1 MSDLVENF
9 SKRIIEQQ
17 YQVLSDNPE
26 LKENIL
32 LIENYYTNI
41 QFEFCN
47 INIFAL
53 KKIIKWN
60 LKSLRS
66 IKINRCIFHLSDGDA
81 NEFKNPVSNGRM
93 LQEIDFVYLIQ
104 TFQFFDIEEIELN
117 LTKEQQIKFINE
129 QYAQKVQLKDIR
141 DKKIVLPQLVELVP
155 ASSQV
160 QIEMNQGHEVIN
172 FEADKEKEHHH
183 HHYTENT
190 MSEQDL
196 IEQFGCEKECRL
208 INYEQIEKPSFIK
221 SFQHGDQKKFAQD
234 LIWGDL
240 INPLKMDDQLN
251 INKISEI
258 QQNLSFY
265 KTYTKYA
272 LMDNKLLILGD
283 VLYNNVSQQQLYN
296 LIQLNYMSINSII
309 FKDTGRIPSK
319 SFSDLMNQLFII
331 EKIDE
336 ISFLASVVEEE
347 SFKDLQYLIGSKK
360 VQFMIIYRSHFLASE
375 IYHLFQ
381 MHATKKTPLMHDV
394 NINHYRYTILD
405 LFSKTYYE
413 FTPYAFQSSFASDF
427 LSKSEL
433 EKIIT
438 NNQDNFQTAIEYN
451 RAYSQ
456 MMEAEKLYERQQDY
470 PKLIYNR
477 IIFYQGKNLS
487 IIGKNVSEKILFK
500 YWIFVKKAN
509 SKQEID
515 QIKKAKLDI
524 KQDELIN
531 DLDKFINQDD
541 LNVVN
546 CSLIN
551 ILIGFIQEKELKIE
565 YQQLYRQQKS
575 YKILQSKYPISIVE
589 NIRYSQKYYLQT
601 AVAYLR
607 GFTKIKGQSLYFFI
621 NNDEL
626 HRSLCENRWD
636 FSNFE
641 TEEYSLIIKES
652 VKIGLNA
659 QLVGNLTQIIDFNK
673 LTHLNL
679 DGIRENTTYSYL
691 SDVFQAAI
699 NLRVLTMRECL
710 LNMKKISSINFGL
723 VSKELQELDL
733 SKNREIDDFSLLNN
747 IMAKATFLK
756 KLALQDMQINQ
767 SRLKNVNFSLLSKSL
782 ENLNLSNNNLTD
794 CIEIVASLI
803 TETSSL
809 KIINLAQCQ
818 LTNHHLKK
826 IKFPV
831 SIEYLNI
838 SQNYNLEF
846 GDFIDILPTINQPNL
861 TYLEL
866 KDLNINL
873 KSEKSQT
880 QIKQSQSSLNNI
892 EEGDIATHS
901 QNNSQIHS
909 NHPSNPSIVLKHSS
923 SSEKYMKIEEIIFH
937 QNKISE
943 VSKVNEIL
951 IICKNMKKFTISYQ
965 EIDDQQISLLKLDHL
980 YDKLIKIDISNNYQI
995 KKCDFLNKLFEQLVN
1010 LKQFI
1015 MRYCSLTQEKIKNV
1029 NFSLIS
1035 EGLEEF
1041 DLSGN
1046 PDISNLGL
1054 LNDLMKKCQ
1063 KLKILS
1069 LDQMKLTD
1077 EKLKNVDFSLISPF
1091 LEKVS
1096 LSSNDNSGQL
1106 TRFYFLNEIMR
1117 KAKTLKIINLQGI
1130 TLNEVQIDNISFD
1143 NVSPELEIFRI
1154 QEGNEGN
1161 KRSLTDWLIKKLNR
1175 YLNIYR
1181 FQKRHANADLFPY
1194 LNYFGICQ
1202 SFNLT
1207 QYRMSKE
1214 EINFKHNKTIKEED
1228 KQENKT
1234 QQVIPLSLTNIVHID
1249 LFIKQKQE
1257 KRMSLLNQSI
1267 QQKKQQYTFNQE
1279 QRIHLSEAVNIFYF
1293 YSFFKKFEQ
1302 MINQENSLVKQG
1314 KEENESDSSPK
1325 PQIKSKEQ
1333 WNFFFDQVI
1342 EDQNVYIDVKYLLL
1356 HYIND
1361 KKMLEQLNLD
1371 LDTLEPENLIQFI
1384 KVLDLSNRKY
1394 FQNAFIIFTF
1404 TKCKLIQKMCLQK
1417 MQLQVQEFFEQVMFE
1432 EQMHIHL
1439 CSFEMLEEV
1448 NLSDNQVN
1456 LSKLINAIL
1465 LNAPHLKILNL
1476 SNSNLNNNTMFKVD
1490 LLPISLIDLNLSNNQ
1505 NFQSIAFLNNIFK
1518 ICTKLKNLNLS
1529 NMNLDDKKFEE
1540 VHFNEISSELEI
1552 LNLSDN
1558 NQKQVAGHILSSIF
1572 TKCKKLQIVNVSNF
1586 GIHHNYIKQN
1596 LIKFSELS
1604 SHLREINLSRNS
1616 IVYFMGF
1623 LTSIFKASPHLE
1635 KLDLSYQQHINSY
1648 QSEPVNIPAN
1658 KLKYLN
1664 ISGNLVHDSFQYAPE
1679 IITQSSCFVG
1689 LLVQDFNL
1697 NYQRLNSLFDE
1708 KVTEKIEELDISNNN
1723 VITDLTNL
1731 NQLNKKAEFKSLIAR
1746 NTCLNNYL
1754 ISQLDKQA
1762 IFTNLQ
1768 KLDFAYNLS
1777 ILDYSFF
1784 NDLFKI
1790 AINLKSLNIS
1800 YMQATQEMIGQI
1812 DFSQTPLTLENFDI
1826 SGNEFINNFE
1836 FLNKMFE
1843 RTKKTLKNLY
1853 MSQMNLDEKQLQNIN
1868 FEILVESIEYIDFSK
1883 NPNLKQIDFMLKFF
1897 NDSSV
1902 KLQKVKLDTFSHD
1915 FEQGS
1920 QLQYVE
1926 KLECEHIKYKYNFF
1940 TQEKYVANINIIKF
1954 IRFLQNAFKR
1964 RNEILR
1970 NSDGSEDKFWSLFK
1984 LFLQQML
1991 LIQSKNQNLQVLLH
2005 FFFLLFNEEK
2015 LKIKEKQ
2022 EKFFIFSPY
2031 SMFQKSKIKKDK
2043 VINQLKGKALNFDS
2057 YNLAFFDLDLVEHG
2071 MNYIFS
2077 YDKFYFPHFNEF
2089 YFQDF
2094 KSEQLGENGVS
2105 GDVLFLENMNQL
2117 IEIKQVEQAF
2127 LPLKITIS
2135 DDILKQKNLD
2145 EFTLLYYLNRV
2156 PPSAILLKNMSIQF
2170 VKSWYVINYY
2180 APLSY
2185 NTQIEVDF
2193 ELIENTSIGNYLT
2206 LNSYKMIVQNYREK
2220 SFSSYIKYF
2229 IGQIGYFIFSI
2240 FQTQPMQFRFDHSV
2254 ILLERQFGSI
2264 QQARF
2269 NLLRF
2274 LFPIYQFVCIFG
2286 VIFFSTYNQIAC
2298 HQGISWYSYIMYGV
2312 YGLLTFIIEA
2322 DLFVLC
2328 LEFVNHLIPEFK
2340 PDCQTAFPNNYIN
2353 STKQFL
2359 IDLNW
2364 LNTWY
2369 LNYSISFIQ
2378 SQITRFDYFTDIS
2391 FLYSLYTCDERVL
2404 FWISFTALSIHLLF
2418 NVILYILTFSG
2429 ESTYGK
2435 LVTGRIDKL
2444 YQICNL
2450 VQFQAVAEVLNIISP
2465 SNSIT
2470 YKKRMYNQKIVSTF
2484 IGILFEN
2491 IPQIIIQIIYLA
2503 KNNTITINVLF
2514 SIITSCLMFV
2524 INLYKFLTVVPSRLG
2539 QEDFNALNTKKRNQ
2553 VLPVYQK
2560 KLQEYE
2566 SNLLKYNLVEQL
2578 KCIKSTLYYKSILEK
2593 NFNSISDIHKEI
2605 QVAKDLRRFQHNLDL
2620 IDYFFQNKIFID
2632 KQEQLEEFKQKY
2644 ENLLNNEITSQTQLE
2659 KEDKQNKNTHGIS
2672 HFKPSIQL
2680 NNNNHQAN
2688 NSHYQH
2694 IHEDLKDTTH
2704 LVNKKLEMPHDQSS
2718 AYLNKSNQILH
2729 NNNNQN
2735 TFNNNNHQNHDQTS
2749 TNNQNKSIST
2759 HPVFIHKAE
2768 NQNSSTKP
2776 NHPATQSKAQASK
2789 KK

>member
-17 YQVLSDNPE
+17 YQVLSENPE

-66 IKINRCIFHLSDGDA
+66 IKINKCIFHLSDSDA

-104 TFQFFDIEEIELN
+104 TFQFFDIEEIEIN

-129 QYAQKVQLKDIR
+129 EYAQKVQLKDLK
-141 DKKIVLPQLVELVP
+141 DKKIILPQIELV
-155 ASSQV
+155 SQSQM
-160 QIEMNQGHEVIN
+160 QIEVNQEHEIIS
-172 FEADKEKEHHH
+172 FDAIKEKEHHH
-183 HHYTENT
+183 TENT
-190 MSEQDL
+190 MSEQEL

-221 SFQHGDQKKFAQD
+221 SFQHSDQKKFAQD

-251 INKISEI
+251 INKISDI

-296 LIQLNYMSINSII
+296 LIQLNYMRINSII

-331 EKIDE
+331 QKIDE
-336 ISFLASVVEEE
+336 ISFLSSVVEEE

-375 IYHLFQ
+375 IQDLFQ
-381 MHATKKTPLMHDV
+381 MHATKKTPLMRDI

-433 EKIIT
+433 EKIIS
-438 NNQDNFQTAIEYN
+438 NQDNFQTALEYN
-451 RAYSQ
+451 KAYSQ

-500 YWIFVKKAN
+500 YWIFVKKVN
-509 SKQEID
+509 NKQD
-515 QIKKAKLDI
+515 SDLIKKAKQDI
-524 KQDELIN
+524 KQDELIT
-531 DLDKFINQDD
+531 DLDKFLYQDD

-551 ILIGFIQEKELKIE
+551 ILIGFIQEKELKVE
-565 YQQLYRQQKS
+565 YQQLYRQIKS
-575 YKILQSKYPISIVE
+575 FKILQSKYPISIVE

-607 GFTKIKGQSLYFFI
+607 GFTKIQGQSLYFFI

-626 HRSLCENRWD
+626 HRSLCENRCD

-710 LNMKKISSINFGL
+710 LNMKKINSINFGL

-733 SKNREIDDFSLLNN
+733 SKNREIDDFSLLND
-747 IMAKATFLK
+747 IMRKAVFLK
-756 KLALQDMQINQ
+756 KLVLEDMQINQ
-767 SRLKNVNFSLLSKSL
+767 SRLKNVNFSLASKSL
-782 ENLNLSNNNLTD
+782 ENLNLSINNLTD

-803 TETSSL
+803 TEATSL
-809 KIINLAQCQ
+809 KVINLAQCQ

-873 KSEKSQT
+873 KSEKSQP
-880 QIKQSQSSLNNI
+880 QIQPSQHSLSNI
-892 EEGDIATHS
+892 EEGEIATLS
-901 QNNSQIHS
+901 KNNSLNHS
-909 NHPSNPSIVLKHSS
+909 NNPSNPSIVLKHSS
-923 SSEKYMKIEEIIFH
+923 SSDKYMKIEEIIFH
-937 QNKISE
+937 QNKISD

-965 EIDDQQISLLKLDHL
+965 EIDDQQISLLKIDHL
-980 YDKLIKIDISNNYQI
+980 YNKLIKIDISNNYQI
-995 KKCDFLNKLFEQLVN
+995 KKCDFLNRLFEQLVN

-1015 MRYCSLTQEKIKNV
+1015 MRYCSLTSEKIKNV

-1046 PDISNLGL
+1046 PDIANLGL

-1063 KLKILS
+1063 QLKILS

-1077 EKLKNVDFSLISPF
+1077 EKLKNVDFSLISPY

-1096 LSSNDNSGQL
+1096 LSSNDNSGLL

-1117 KAKTLKIINLQGI
+1117 KAKGLKIINLQGI

-1214 EINFKHNKTIKEED
+1214 EINFKHNKTVKEED

-1234 QQVIPLSLTNIVHID
+1234 QQAIPISLANIVHID

-1257 KRMSLLNQSI
+1257 KRMSLLNQNI
-1267 QQKKQQYTFNQE
+1267 QQKKQQYNFNQE

-1302 MINQENSLVKQG
+1302 MINQDNSLAKLG
-1314 KEENESDSSPK
+1314 KEKSESNSSPK
-1325 PQIKSKEQ
+1325 PKKKSKEQ

-1342 EDQNVYIDVKYLLL
+1342 EDQNVFIDVKYLLL

-1361 KKMLEQLNLD
+1361 KKMLEQENLD
-1371 LDTLEPENLIQFI
+1371 LETLEPENLIQFI

-1394 FQNAFIIFTF
+1394 FQNAFIIFTL
-1404 TKCKLIQKMCLQK
+1404 TKCNLIQKMCLQK

-1432 EQMHIHL
+1432 QQMNIHL
-1439 CSFEMLEEV
+1439 CNFEKLEEV
-1448 NLSDNQVN
+1448 NLSDNQAN
-1456 LSKLINAIL
+1456 LSKLLNAIL

-1476 SNSNLNNNTMFKVD
+1476 SNSNLNNNSLFKVD
-1490 LLPISLIDLNLSNNQ
+1490 LLPVSLIDLNLSNNQ
-1505 NFQSIAFLNNIFK
+1505 NFQSIAFLNTIFK
-1518 ICTKLKNLNLS
+1518 VCTKLKNLNLS

-1540 VHFNEISSELEI
+1540 VHFNEISSELEM

-1558 NQKQVAGHILSSIF
+1558 NQKQVAGHVLSSVF
-1572 TKCKKLQIVNVSNF
+1572 TKCKKLQVLNVSNF

-1604 SHLREINLSRNS
+1604 SHLKEINLSKNS

-1623 LTSIFKASPHLE
+1623 LTTIFKAAPHLE

-1648 QSEPVNIPAN
+1648 QSEPVSIPSN
-1658 KLKYLN
+1658 RLKYLN
-1664 ISGNLVHDSFQYAPE
+1664 ISGNQVHDSFQYAPE
-1679 IITQSSCFVG
+1679 IIIQSTCFEK

-1697 NYQRLNSLFDE
+1697 NYQRLNSIFDQ
-1708 KVTEKIEELDISNNN
+1708 KVTEKIEELDISNNFI
-1723 VITDLTNL
+1723 ITDLTNL
-1731 NQLNKKAEFKSLIAR
+1731 NQLNKKAQFKSLIAR

-1754 ISQLDKQA
+1754 ISQLDKQT

-1790 AINLKSLNIS
+1790 AVNLTSLNIS
-1800 YMQATQEMIGQI
+1800 YMQATQEMIDQI
-1812 DFSQTPLTLENFDI
+1812 DFSQTPSTLENFDI
-1826 SGNEFINNFE
+1826 SGNEFINNFQ

-1843 RTKKTLKNLY
+1843 RTNKSLKNLY

-1902 KLQKVKLDTFSHD
+1902 KLEKVKLDTFSHD

-1954 IRFLQNAFKR
+1954 IKFLQNAFKR

-2022 EKFFIFSPY
+2022 ERFFIFSPY

-2043 VINQLKGKALNFDS
+2043 AISQFKGKRQNFDS

-2071 MNYIFS
+2071 MSYIFS

-2094 KSEQLGENGVS
+2094 KNEQLGENAVS
-2105 GDVLFLENMNQL
+2105 GDVLFLENMNEL

-2135 DDILKQKNLD
+2135 DSILRQKNLD
-2145 EFTLLYYLNRV
+2145 EFTILYYLNRV
-2156 PPSAILLKNMSIQF
+2156 PPSTIQLKNMSIQF

-2180 APLSY
+2180 APLSC

-2220 SFSSYIKYF
+2220 TFSSFIKYF

-2240 FQTQPMQFRFDHSV
+2240 FQTQPIQFRFDHSV
-2254 ILLERQFGSI
+2254 ILLERQFST
-2264 QQARF
+2264 QQQTRF

-2286 VIFFSTYNQIAC
+2286 VTFFSVYNQVGC

-2312 YGLLTFIIEA
+2312 YGLLTFIMEA
-2322 DLFVLC
+2322 DMFVLC

-2340 PDCQTAFPNNYIN
+2340 PDCSTGFPNNYIN
-2353 STKQFL
+2353 AAKQFL
-2359 IDLNW
+2359 VDLNW

-2404 FWISFTALSIHLLF
+2404 FWISFVALSIHLMF
-2418 NVILYILTFSG
+2418 NIILYMQTFSG
-2429 ESTYGK
+2429 ESTYGR

-2444 YQICNL
+2444 FQICNL
-2450 VQFQAVAEVLNIISP
+2450 VQFQAVADVLNIISP

-2484 IGILFEN
+2484 VGILFEN

-2514 SIITSCLMFV
+2514 SIITSCLMFI

-2539 QEDFNALNTKKRNQ
+2539 QEDFNALNLKKRNQ

-2566 SNLLKYNLVEQL
+2566 SNMLKYNLVEQL

-2593 NFNSISDIHKEI
+2593 DYKSISDIHKEI
-2605 QVAKDLRRFQHNLDL
+2605 QIAKDLRRFQHNIDL
-2620 IDYFFQNKIFID
+2620 IEYFFQNKIFID

-2644 ENLLNNEITSQTQLE
+2644 ESQLQNEINSQKSD

-2672 HFKPSIQL
+2672 HFRPSVQL
-2680 NNNNHQAN
+2680 QNTHHQV
-2688 NSHYQH
+2688 NSNHYQN
-2694 IHEDLKDTTH
+2694 IQEDIKDTTH
-2704 LVNKKLEMPHDQSS
+2704 LVNKKIEIHHDQSS

-2729 NNNNQN
+2729 NNNHS
-2735 TFNNNNHQNHDQTS
+2735 TINNNNNLNHDKSS
-2749 TNNQNKSIST
+2749 TNNQNKSVST

-2768 NQNSSTKP
+2768 NHNLSTKP
-2776 NHPATQSKAQASK
+2776 NNPTNQTKDHNK
-2789 KK
+2789 KN